1 MLHANYFILG
11 KIIEALNAPE
21 GISSYAC
28 KKRKLRLLDQV
39 MNYQLINFLVLTV
52 GFIVV
57 RRDDDEH
64 FVKYSYNESKSKL
77 LYSFFTS
84 VEYLTLLAE

>member
-1 MLHANYFILG
+1 
-11 KIIEALNAPE
+11 
-21 GISSYAC
+21 
-28 KKRKLRLLDQV
+28 

-57 RRDDDEH
+57 RGDDDEH

>member
-11 KIIEALNAPE
+11 KIIEALSAPE

-39 MNYQLINFLVLTV
+39 MNHQLINFLVLTV
-52 GFIVV
+52 EFIVV
-57 RRDDDEH
+57 RGGQRWA
-64 FVKYSYNESKSKL
+64 FRQI
-77 LYSFFTS
+77 
-84 VEYLTLLAE
+84 